1 MTKRRTTSD
10 TAPRQLLLPLHSG
23 GTNCI
28 RAGRLCR
35 KDAVREAL
43 TQALAGCQLSREE
56 VAQEL
61 TRLTGEA
68 VSVNHVHNWCSEGK
82 REWRFPLE
90 LATAFCLITGDYG
103 MISAI
108 LDGTGHGLA
117 DEGTM
122 VLAEYGQI
130 LVEERKRASKKRELL
145 EKLGA

>member
-1 MTKRRTTSD
+1 MTKRRSTSD

-23 GTNCI
+23 GTNGI

-35 KDAVREAL
+35 KDSVREAL
-43 TQALAGCQLSREE
+43 TEALSACQLTREA
-56 VAQEL
+56 VAQEM
-61 TRLTGEA
+61 TRLTGES
-68 VSVNHVHNWCSEGK
+68 VSVNHINNWCSDAK

-90 LATAFCLITGDYG
+90 LATAFCLITGDFG
-103 MISAI
+103 LISAV

-145 EKLGA
+145 ERLGA